1 MVSLTARFRIVG
13 WEVVGIAAFLLVL
26 VLLQLNEAPGVGVVG
41 SFAWVYAIVGITLI
55 LVGLETVALTRHIPK

>member
-1 MVSLTARFRIVG
+1 LPSLTTRFRIVG

-26 VLLQLNEAPGVGVVG
+26 VLLQVNEAPGVGIVG
-41 SFAWVYAIVGITLI
+41 SFAWVYAVVGVTLL